1 MTELI
6 ELVQRSLT
14 DEAADQFLQ
23 RVETQ
28 AEALREEITAG
39 SLDNDEFTVG
49 MELEVYAVETENG
62 EQVTALAELP
72 DAVFGDHAAKELGLH
87 NAELNTAPTVFDT
100 EGLTTQTETLEQKF
114 RTAQERAETH
124 GQEFVLDAMWTL
136 PPAEGS
142 NSYLSAVEQKEGVT
156 IAEKMRPDP
165 RYVAIDNDTLAHAG
179 GSVSLDVPGARRE
192 FPTMVFESLA
202 TSIQPHLQIPTV
214 DEVPTYYNVGIRT
227 LGPLLA
233 LAANSPFLPPDLY
246 DEVSDPDS
254 LVERTHHELRIAVFE
269 QSVNATPNPKVCV
282 PKDIDTTADT
292 VDRVVAD
299 DLYAPFLREWITD
312 ESREG
317 FADDHWEFDYKRGT
331 YWRWLRCV
339 IGGRPVEGAC
349 DERSVRIEYRPLPT
363 QPTLRDVVGLQALTA
378 GLIHGLVETDHPL
391 ADLPWQAAVDSFYSA
406 AESGLDADL
415 AWVAADGERTDDS
428 AVIYDEVFSYART
441 GLEHAGLDSADIDRY
456 LGPLEARW
464 DERLT
469 PSSWKK
475 NRVREALDDGLTF
488 SAAVRRMQQ
497 QYIRQSRETDSFV
510 EWFS

>member
-6 ELVQRSLT
+6 ELVRRSLT
-14 DEAADQFLQ
+14 DEAADQFMQ

-28 AEALREEITAG
+28 ADSLRAELAAG

-49 MELEVYAVETENG
+49 MELEVYAIETKEG
-62 EQVTALAELP
+62 EQALAELP

-87 NAELNTAPTVFDT
+87 NAELNTAPTVFDS
-100 EGLTTQTETLEQKF
+100 EGLDSQTETLEQKL
-114 RTAQERAETH
+114 RTAQEHAGGH

-136 PPAEGS
+136 PPTEGS

-179 GSVSLDVPGARRE
+179 GSVSLDVPGATRE

-214 DEVPTYYNVGIRT
+214 DAVPAYYNVGIRT

-246 DEVSDPDS
+246 DEVSDPAS

-282 PKDIDTTADT
+282 PQDIDSTTDT
-292 VDRVVAD
+292 VDRVVED

-312 ESREG
+312 DSRAG
-317 FADDHWEFDYKRGT
+317 FADRHWEFDYKRGT

-339 IGGRPVEGAC
+339 IGGAPVEDAC

-363 QPTLRDVVGLQALTA
+363 QPTISDVVGIQALTV

-391 ADLPWQAAVDSFYSA
+391 ASLPWQAAVDSFYSA

-415 AWVAADGERTDDS
+415 AWVTADGERTDDS
-428 AVIYDEVFSYART
+428 ALIYDEVFSYARA
-441 GLEHAGLDSADIDRY
+441 GLERAGLDSEDIDRY
-456 LGPLEARW
+456 LAPLEARW
-464 DERLT
+464 DKRLT
-469 PSSWKK
+469 PSIWKK
-475 NRVREALDDGLTF
+475 NRVRDGLEDGLAF

-510 EWFS
+510 EWF